1 MIILM
6 MLVTMPFVVADMCED
21 EIEIITNCT
30 MLTPSLDCGSY
41 TYSIYNLTGNLEVFN
56 ESLTYLNSSIYY
68 INFTLGIGDYIVEL
82 CDGTTREVR
91 VGALEDYTMLSII
104 FGLVAMIA
112 FLMFFGSKVN
122 NPAIKWVAYVL
133 SGVEAIIMIGGVY
146 GISISADFS
155 LLLYINMVA
164 FIFVFL
170 GLLTWSLAAKN
181 IDMATGT
188 EEQDNGF
195 ADDQSWKKGWDKNGQ

>member
-1 MIILM
+1 
-6 MLVTMPFVVADMCED
+6 
-21 EIEIITNCT
+21 

>member
-1 MIILM
+1 
-6 MLVTMPFVVADMCED
+6 MPFVVADMCED

>member
-1 MIILM
+1 M